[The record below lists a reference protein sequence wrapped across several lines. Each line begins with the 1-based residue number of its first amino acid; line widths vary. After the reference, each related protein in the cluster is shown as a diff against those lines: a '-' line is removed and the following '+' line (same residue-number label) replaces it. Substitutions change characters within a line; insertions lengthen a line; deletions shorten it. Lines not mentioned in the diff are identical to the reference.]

1 MADEKVG
8 VVIYGCG
15 VMGRR
20 IAQAL
25 LAKKSFQV
33 VGAVDVNP
41 EIVGRDL
48 GELLEPARPIGVRIE
63 RDAAALFG
71 RVRARAVLHATSSRL
86 EAVAPQLAQCAEAGL
101 DVVSTCEELS
111 FPWKRHPERARE
123 LDALAR
129 RRDVTIVGTGI
140 NPGYLMD
147 TLPVF
152 LTAPC
157 LRVDSIRV
165 TRMMNS
171 ARRRVPFQE
180 KVGTALTPDE
190 FRRKIASG
198 AITGH
203 VGLVESIELIG
214 ASLDWT
220 FDEVREL
227 PPEPVLAERETPSA
241 LGPVPPGRV
250 IGLRSTA
257 YGTRGGDRAVELEFC
272 AHAAVAE
279 EYDEV
284 VIRGEPGLRQKILG
298 GVHGDAGTVAM
309 VVHTVP
315 RAIAAPAGLRTMT
328 ELEVPRWVP

>member
-1 MADEKVG
+1 MADEKIR
-8 VVIYGCG
+8 VVLYGCG

-25 LAKKSFQV
+25 LAKKSFEI

-41 EIVGRDL
+41 EIVGRDV
-48 GELLEPARPIGVRIE
+48 GELLEPARPIGVRVE
-63 RDAAALFG
+63 KDAPALFR
-71 RVRARAVLHATSSRL
+71 RVRAQAVLHATSSRL
-86 EAVAPQLAQCAEAGL
+86 ESVQPQLAQCVEAGL

-129 RRDVTIVGTGI
+129 RHDATLVGTGI

-165 TRMMNS
+165 TRRMNS

-190 FRRKIASG
+190 FQRKISSG

-203 VGLVESIELIG
+203 VGLMESIHLI
-214 ASLDWT
+214 ASSLGWT
-220 FDEVREL
+220 LDEVREL
-227 PPEPVLAERETPSA
+227 PPEPVLAERETPTA

-250 IGLRSTA
+250 IGLRSVA
-257 YGTRGGDRAVELEFC
+257 YGSRGGARVVELEFC
-272 AHAAVAE
+272 AHAGVTE

-284 VIRGEPGLRQKILG
+284 VLKGDPGLHQKILG
-298 GVHGDAGTVAM
+298 GVHGDTGTVAM
-309 VVHTVP
+309 AIHTVP